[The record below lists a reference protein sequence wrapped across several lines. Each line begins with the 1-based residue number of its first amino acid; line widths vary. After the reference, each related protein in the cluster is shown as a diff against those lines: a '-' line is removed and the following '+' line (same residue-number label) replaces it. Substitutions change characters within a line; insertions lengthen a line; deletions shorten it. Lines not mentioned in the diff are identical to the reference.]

1 MMHRLIHLCLLILL
15 STNVNAEISG
25 YPFERE
31 SQEQRFRELSAE
43 LRCLVCQNQSLADSN
58 APLAQD
64 LRSELYRQVLG
75 ENTDTE
81 IIDFMTNRYGDFVL
95 YKPRFS
101 MKTSLLWLTPLILF
115 IVGIVCL
122 FRFSRR
128 GSSQREDEITEAELQ
143 KVRELLEPETEKK

>member
-15 STNVNAEISG
+15 SINVCAEIAG
-25 YPFERE
+25 YPFETE
-31 SQEQRFRELSAE
+31 SQEQRFRELSTE

-64 LRSELYRQVLG
+64 LRSELYQQVLG
-75 ENTDTE
+75 ENSNTE

-95 YKPRFS
+95 YKPRFAL
-101 MKTSLLWLTPLILF
+101 KTSLLWLTPLILF

-122 FRFSRR
+122 FRFSRA
-128 GSSQREDEITEAELQ
+128 GSSQDDDVTEVELQ
-143 KVRELLEPETEKK
+143 KVRELLEAETEKE